1 MMKTMQK
8 GNKKLNPAEKISVVL
23 SMGALCAALMLGY
36 REYALGVALAV
47 PAALLL
53 YHWQMKAV
61 DNRGGLSPQR
71 ATINLVIR
79 STLRH
84 LIFLGMAGLSLLG
97 GKPFFFG
104 VVTGLLLQI
113 MAFAG
118 QAFFIISGKEG

>member
-1 MMKTMQK
+1 MIQK
-8 GNKKLNPAEKISVVL
+8 GSKKLNRAEKISVVL
-23 SMGALCAALMLGY
+23 SLGALCISLMLGY
-36 REYALGVALAV
+36 REYAWGVALAV
-47 PAALLL
+47 PAALFL

-61 DNRGGLSPQR
+61 DNREGFSPQR

-84 LIFLGMAGLSLLG
+84 LVFLGMTALSLLG

-113 MAFAG
+113 MAFTG
-118 QAFFIISGKEG
+118 QAYFIISGKEG